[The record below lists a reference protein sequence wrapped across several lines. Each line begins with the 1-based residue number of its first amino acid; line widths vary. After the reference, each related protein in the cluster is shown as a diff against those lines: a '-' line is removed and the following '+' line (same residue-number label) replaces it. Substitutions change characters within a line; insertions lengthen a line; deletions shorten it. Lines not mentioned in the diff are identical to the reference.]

1 MVVPA
6 RLQARGAFRDAE
18 RYSRPVTGTVWN
30 LDESAG
36 ELLVKTGVS
45 GRAAR
50 MGHRLTIAMDSWRAE
65 VRWEAGEPTNV
76 DLTVKVDSLRVVRG
90 EGGVKSLSGPEKAI
104 VRSNAMKA
112 LDVDRFPQILFQAND
127 IQQTTDGYRLSGT
140 LQIHGT
146 TRERVVDVQVADLG
160 DSWRIS
166 GDADV
171 RQTEFG
177 VKPYSILMGSVKIAD
192 TVTVSFDAQQ
202 PKNA

>member
-1 MVVPA
+1 M
-6 RLQARGAFRDAE
+6 
-18 RYSRPVTGTVWN
+18 TGNVWN

-65 VRWEAGEPTNV
+65 VTWAAGEPTEV
-76 DLTVKVDSLRVVRG
+76 DLTTEVDSLRVVRG
-90 EGGVKSLSGPEKAI
+90 DGGVKGLSGPEKTI

-112 LDVDRFPQILFQAND
+112 LEVERFPQIRFRAND
-127 IQQTTDGYRLSGT
+127 IAQTGDGYRLTGT

-146 TRERVVDVQVADLG
+146 TRERTVDVRVEDLDDG
-160 DSWRIS
+160 WRIS
-166 GDADV
+166 GDAEV

-192 TVTVSFDAQQ
+192 TVTVSFTAEHRKDGSSVGE
-202 PKNA
+202 PFG